1 MITVRLTVLTPKR
14 MLARMETKTQQLK
27 RQINRLR
34 IEVDPKLQDD
44 MIAVAD
50 SLEAMLDGA
59 SRGGQLRTKR
69 LSKKRRQEIAKKAA
83 MARWGKRL

>member
-1 MITVRLTVLTPKR
+1 
-14 MLARMETKTQQLK
+14 MLGGMESKTQQLK

-34 IEVDPKLQDD
+34 TEVDPALQED

-59 SRGGQLRTKR
+59 SKGGQVRTKR

-83 MARWGKRL
+83 QARWGKNGG